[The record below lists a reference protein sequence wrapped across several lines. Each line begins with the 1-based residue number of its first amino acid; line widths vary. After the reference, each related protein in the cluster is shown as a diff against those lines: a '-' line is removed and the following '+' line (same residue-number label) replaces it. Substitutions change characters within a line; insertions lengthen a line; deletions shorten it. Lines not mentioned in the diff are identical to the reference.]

1 MSFTTEEFK
10 QWLEIQGEL
19 NYVDNGFVVGF
30 DYEWHLSPEIVN
42 QIEKGEVIQEYG
54 TYYKS
59 SINVEDNDIFVDIR
73 QKSPDSEITKVFFII
88 EKNKEVSI
96 KEVSVEKVENHMIDD
111 TTYFEE
117 LIYELFSE
125 EFKIQKTGK
134 SKLKF

>member
-1 MSFTTEEFK
+1 MLFRS
-10 QWLEIQGEL
+10 
-19 NYVDNGFVVGF
+19 
-30 DYEWHLSPEIVN
+30 EWHLSPEIVN

-125 EFKIQKTGK
+125 EFKNQKK
-134 SKLKF
+134 EKNKLKF